1 MPQPTQEILVGEKNL
16 TEDRLHAELEQ
27 TDLFV
32 TFFGSGLDIPYLQRA
47 FSQPN
52 FRSPHFDWCAA
63 IQRLGLQGGLMAVER
78 ELPIDAVH
86 TTYLEPL
93 VELLDERMM
102 TRNGPPSI
110 VVGCRSLGTNEAV
123 LP

>member
-1 MPQPTQEILVGEKNL
+1 MPQPTHETLVGEKNL

-27 TDLFV
+27 SDLFV
-32 TFFGSGLDIPYLQRA
+32 TFFGSSFDITYLQRA

-52 FRSPHFDWCAA
+52 FRSPHFAWYVA
-63 IQRLGLQGGLMAVER
+63 IQHLSLQGGLMAVER
-78 ELPIDAVH
+78 ELQIDVVH
-86 TTYLEPL
+86 TTHLEPL

-102 TRNGPPSI
+102 ARNRPPSI
-110 VVGCRSLGTNEAV
+110 VVGFRSLGTNEAV

>member
-1 MPQPTQEILVGEKNL
+1 MPQPTHETLVGEENL
-16 TEDRLHAELEQ
+16 TEDRLHSELEQ

-32 TFFGSGLDIPYLQRA
+32 TFFGSGFDIPYLQRA

-63 IQRLGLQGGLMAVER
+63 IQRLSLQSGLMAVER
-78 ELPIDAVH
+78 ELQIDAVH
-86 TTYLEPL
+86 TTNLEPL
-93 VELLDERMM
+93 VGLLDERMM
-102 TRNGPPSI
+102 VRNGPPSI
-110 VVGCRSLGTNEAV
+110 VVSFRPLGTNEAV

>member
-1 MPQPTQEILVGEKNL
+1 MPQPTHETLVGEKNL

-32 TFFGSGLDIPYLQRA
+32 TFFGSGFDIPYLQRV
-47 FSQPN
+47 FSQPH
-52 FRSPHFDWCAA
+52 FRSPHFDWCVA
-63 IQRLGLQGGLMAVER
+63 IQRLSLQGGLKAVKR
-78 ELPIDAVH
+78 ELSIEAVH

-93 VELLDERMM
+93 VELFDERMM
-102 TRNGPPSI
+102 ARNGPPSI
-110 VVGCRSLGTNEAV
+110 VVGYRSLGTNEAV

>member
-1 MPQPTQEILVGEKNL
+1 MPQPTHTTLVGEKNL

-32 TFFGSGLDIPYLQRA
+32 TFFGSGFDIPYLQRA
-47 FSQPN
+47 FSQSH
-52 FRSPHFDWCAA
+52 FRSPHFDWCVP
-63 IQRLGLQGGLMAVER
+63 IQRLSLQGGLMAVER

-102 TRNGPPSI
+102 ARNGPPSI